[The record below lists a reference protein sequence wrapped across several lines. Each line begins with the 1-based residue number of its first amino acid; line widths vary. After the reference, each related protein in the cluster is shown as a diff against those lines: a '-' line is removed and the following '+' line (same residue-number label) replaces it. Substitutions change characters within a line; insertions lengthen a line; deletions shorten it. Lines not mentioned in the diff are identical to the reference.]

1 MMLYENFILSITII
15 IVEPALLS
23 LSMII
28 KYPSAVA
35 IRKMKRNE
43 VFIYETWKLLSTP
56 EAT

>member
-1 MMLYENFILSITII
+1 MMLYENFILSITNI